1 MNEDALAP
9 VSTVAKQTTS
19 KTKTSKSVFESPK
32 RPLRIARKVLVPVDG
47 SQRSFE
53 ALRHL
58 IDSVGTEAVEVHA
71 VNVQRLSMQGD
82 FALNVALQLEA
93 RARLAGAE
101 QVLERARMVLTAK
114 GIPFKTTVLFGD
126 PAEAIARYATEHDF
140 DAIVMGTRGPN
151 TTGLPDG
158 FVALKVLGLTNVP
171 VTLVKAPT
179 GRYPKPSTGS
189 ITW

>member
-1 MNEDALAP
+1 MNEHAPAP
-9 VSTVAKQTTS
+9 VSAVAKQPTS
-19 KTKTSKSVFESPK
+19 KTKTPKSAFGSPK
-32 RPLRIARKVLVPVDG
+32 RPLGIRRKVLVPVDG

-58 IDSVGTEAVEVHA
+58 IKSVGTAAIEVHV

-101 QVLERARMVLTAK
+101 QILERARMILTAK
-114 GIPFKTTVLFGD
+114 GIPVKTTVLLGD

-140 DAIVMGTRGPN
+140 DAIVMGTRGPD

-171 VTLVKAPT
+171 VTLVKAAT
-179 GRYPKPSTGS
+179 RRYPKPSTGLA
-189 ITW
+189 T